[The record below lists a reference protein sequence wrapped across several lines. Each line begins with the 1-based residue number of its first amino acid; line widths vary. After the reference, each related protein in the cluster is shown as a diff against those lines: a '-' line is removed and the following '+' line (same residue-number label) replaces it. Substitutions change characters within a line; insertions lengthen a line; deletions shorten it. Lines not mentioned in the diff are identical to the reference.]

1 VPEKLVLSVLGQD
14 RPGIVALV
22 TRILAQNN
30 CNIEDLTQTILQS
43 EFAAIIIFTSPEGA
57 ALKNLE
63 NDLQAQLSPLDLSI
77 KIKPMHSRQAEQKT
91 NQPFVI
97 TTLGRDQVGQIARL
111 SEAIRDLNC
120 NITKI
125 NAINRSE
132 LYPDKIVM
140 IFEID
145 VPRETDISELK
156 KAVARAAAEMQL
168 GFSVQHRD
176 IFENIHRI

>member
-1 VPEKLVLSVLGQD
+1 
-14 RPGIVALV
+14 
-22 TRILAQNN
+22 
-30 CNIEDLTQTILQS
+30 
-43 EFAAIIIFTSPEGA
+43 
-57 ALKNLE
+57 
-63 NDLQAQLSPLDLSI
+63 
-77 KIKPMHSRQAEQKT
+77 
-91 NQPFVI
+91 
-97 TTLGRDQVGQIARL
+97 VGQIALL

-132 LYPDKIVM
+132 LYPEKIVM

-145 VPRETDISELK
+145 VPLKTDINELK
-156 KAVARAAAEMQL
+156 NAVGGAAEKMQL